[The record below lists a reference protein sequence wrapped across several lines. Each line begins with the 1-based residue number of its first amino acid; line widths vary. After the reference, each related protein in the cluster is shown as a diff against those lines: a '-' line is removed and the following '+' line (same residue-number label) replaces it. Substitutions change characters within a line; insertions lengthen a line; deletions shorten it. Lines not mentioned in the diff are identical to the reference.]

1 MTSNRLSVHIVNGD
15 IFYENH
21 NAGNNI
27 YTFLM
32 DQQNENAAFILKKF
46 AYRNTFEKYINSFLA
61 ALMTLKNMTYS
72 QIKIQNICFIVLPI
86 TLKHMEANEGK

>member
-21 NAGNNI
+21 NACNNI

-46 AYRNTFEKYINSFLA
+46 ANRNTFEKYINSFLA
-61 ALMTLKNMTYS
+61 AFSIDDVEKYDLFANKNSKYLFYRLTNYVKAYGS
-72 QIKIQNICFIVLPI
+72 K
-86 TLKHMEANEGK
+86 